1 MKFRCAGIRDTLD
14 GGLGWGLGIFFQGC
28 SIRCPNCQ
36 NPELQ
41 DPTGGYEADTDTII
55 KILEKTDY
63 YNSVV
68 FLGGEPTEQEDALLD
83 IATRVN
89 IPCILFT
96 GKYYGYLNDKI
107 KNSIYMIVD
116 GPYIEKCK
124 TGTFPASYNQTIY
137 INGKIQNITWTEIGP
152 NKWEAK
158 Q

>member
-41 DPTGGYEADTDTII
+41 DPTGGYEAYTDTII

-68 FLGGEPTEQEDALLD
+68 FLGGEPTEQEDALVD
-83 IATRVN
+83 IMMRTT
-89 IPCILFT
+89 IPSVLFT
-96 GKYYGYLNDKI
+96 GKYYEQLHDNI
-107 KNSIYMIVD
+107 KGAAYMIVD
-116 GPYIEKCK
+116 GPYIEELKS
-124 TGTFPASYNQTIY
+124 GHFPASYNQSIY
-137 INGKIQNITWTEIGP
+137 INGV
-152 NKWEAK
+152 K